1 MLPVRYDK
9 PIVIQVQ
16 DPETEAW
23 TDRLHLH
30 ANVNKTG
37 GGSGFTAGTDHNI
50 ASLTFRLRYVRSLEN
65 LAYNTQPFRIL
76 YRGRTFRVVDY
87 DDYMEQHREVKL
99 VGEFYG

>member
-1 MLPVRYDK
+1 MVKYDK

-37 GGSGFTAGTDHNI
+37 GGSGFAAGAEQNT
-50 ASLTFRLRYVRSLEN
+50 ASLTFRLRYVKALEE
-65 LAYNTQPFRIL
+65 LAYNTIPFRIL

-87 DDYMEQHREVKL
+87 DDYMEQHREIKL
-99 VGEFYG
+99 VGEYYG